1 MTRLIMLSLCVVIA
15 SCGGGSGGG
24 RVTDD
29 NQSNGSVTG
38 DFASSVRK
46 GEARGVAHDAP
57 MIGATVRAFSWEQG
71 IGSTILGETQT
82 DSKGNYALE
91 IASEDAELIVQAGLD
106 GFYLEEASGTRI
118 DLGSNDYLTAIVGYE
133 VGDVVDVQITPMTHL
148 AACYADYLVERE
160 GIGRVDARI
169 RANSKFSGWAGVDI
183 LETKPIDVTDPD
195 HVAVN
200 LSDGFAYGFISAG
213 ISKTMEMV
221 SEENGIV
228 PHSNRYATSISWSA
242 SACSDISHDG
252 LLNGVNENGQ
262 MSLGGSYLVTAD
274 FYRSIGA
281 SILQFAQSAQNVTGL
296 TTDDLFTMANQI
308 SISSD
313 EIFGGVAGQPVDIDG
328 PTISSQLAP
337 NALIN
342 GNISIDF
349 IVEDALSVQEV
360 AFYIDD
366 NLYATAQPNDPT
378 LNWNTTV
385 FSDGEHA
392 VKVVA
397 KDVLGNESEESFVYQ
412 VVNSGAAVKITSPTL
427 VNTLSYSVTGT
438 FLSGAAEVA
447 SVVVNGE
454 TAELDQDQGTWQVN
468 LDLTGGVN
476 LVEAVITDALGNTSS
491 DSVNVS
497 VDLFHPQITGVPL
510 IVDFT
515 NYDGQLNTCS
525 NLATTFSDGLLQNR
539 PICLNAEKV
548 SLEGREVTLSLA
560 NEDWIVFAFDV
571 EDPSGTQGIAS
582 DADDLQVEYKV
593 SLNNSEVINWTPI
606 PRSDFSDE
614 VYILPVTTEY
624 FGDEFY
630 QVNLDAVFNVQVR
643 SVDEADNETS
653 ISYSFMLDVI
663 TPQINLTRTVENE
676 EIFSIPFANRGMI
689 NSNSI
694 FIRYE
699 GTTSSIPYLISI
711 DSSNNHRIEHEYESS
726 IRENRYRAV
735 TNEHWR
741 TRSCTDCYLNEGS
754 QNYSDIVQ
762 PDEHNFTDWQEVDGF
777 NHVLNS
783 SYNTAWQSKP
793 GLIYGS
799 YQPVNQDTV
808 SAPPPSIWQDITSYN
823 TAYCKQFSVFIDGHS
838 TLKSLLKRV
847 AYNVLD
853 GSGRPAY
860 YVRCDKDFNP
870 QPASAYSFLQK
881 RNTYSIEYLSGY
893 PRNNIQVTLDEIPF
907 STSKLRVINN
917 QTNTEILPS
926 DDWYQIPSG
935 TNFIIIKEVTI
946 PSIFNHNDLRVAADD
961 SSVPYGSIIYYD
973 KRIDWLFDSK
983 ISITR
988 TIDTGDQNTGGV
1000 SSVTTDYE
1008 DGFIQYVLSR

>member
-1 MTRLIMLSLCVVIA
+1 MLALCAVIA
-15 SCGGGSGGG
+15 SCGGGSGGE
-24 RVTDD
+24 RVTDE
-29 NQSNGSVTG
+29 NQGSGDLSG
-38 DFASSVRK
+38 DFALSVRK
-46 GEARGVAHDAP
+46 GEAKGVAHDAP
-57 MIGATVRAFSWEQG
+57 MIGATVRAYSWEQD

-82 DSKGNYALE
+82 DSKGDYALE
-91 IASEDAELIVQAGLD
+91 IASEDAELIIQAGLD
-106 GFYLEEASGTRI
+106 GYYLEEASGTRI

-133 VGDVVDVQITPMTHL
+133 VGDIIDVQITPMTHL

-183 LETKPIDVTDPD
+183 LETKPIDVTNPD
-195 HVAVN
+195 NVAVN

-221 SEENGIV
+221 SEENGIE
-228 PHSNRYATSISWSA
+228 PHSSRYATSISWTA
-242 SACSDISHDG
+242 AACSDISHDG

-262 MSLGGSYLVTAD
+262 MALGSYLVTAD

-313 EIFGGVAGQPVDIDG
+313 EVFGGIAGHPVDIDG

-337 NALIN
+337 NSLIN
-342 GNISIDF
+342 GIVSIDF
-349 IVEDALSVQEV
+349 TVEDALRVQEV
-360 AFYIDD
+360 VFYIDD
-366 NLYATAQPNDPT
+366 NLYATAQPNSPT

-385 FSDGEHA
+385 FTDGEHT
-392 VKVVA
+392 VRVVA
-397 KDVLGNESEESFVYQ
+397 TDVLGNESQESYAYQ
-412 VVNSGAAVKITSPTL
+412 VVNSGAAVEITSPTL

-438 FLSGAAEVA
+438 FLSGVAEVS

-454 TAELDQDQGTWQVN
+454 AAELDQAQGTWQVDI
-468 LDLTGGVN
+468 DLEGGVN
-476 LVEAVITDALGNTSS
+476 LVEAVITDSLGNTNS
-491 DSVNVS
+491 DSVNVD

-525 NLATTFSDGLLQNR
+525 NLATIFSDGLLQNR

-560 NEDWIVFAFDV
+560 NEDWVVFAFDV
-571 EDPSGTQGIAS
+571 ENPNGTQGIAS
-582 DADDLQVEYKV
+582 NADDLQVEYKV

-624 FGDEFY
+624 FGDDFY
-630 QVNLDAVFNVQVR
+630 QVNRDAVFNVQVR
-643 SVDEADNETS
+643 SVDEAGNETS

-663 TPQINLTRTVENE
+663 TPQINLTRTVANE

-689 NSNSI
+689 NSNTF

-699 GTTSSIPYLISI
+699 STPSSIPYLISI
-711 DSSNNHRIEHEYESS
+711 DSSSNHRIEHEYESS
-726 IRENRYRAV
+726 IRENRYRVV
-735 TNEHWR
+735 TDEHWR
-741 TRSCTDCYLNEGS
+741 TRSCTDCYLNEGR

-777 NHVLNS
+777 NHVLS
-783 SYNTAWQSKP
+783 SGYNTAWQSKP
-793 GLIYGS
+793 GPIYGA

-808 SAPPPSIWQDITSYN
+808 SAPSPSIWQDITSYN

-893 PRNNIQVTLDEIPF
+893 PRNNIQVSRNTTPF
-907 STSKLRVINN
+907 NTSRIRVINN
-917 QTNTEILPS
+917 RTNTEIFPS
-926 DDWYQIPSG
+926 DGWYQIPSD
-935 TNFIIIKEVTI
+935 TTFTIVKEVTI

-961 SSVPYGSIIYYD
+961 SSVPYTSTIYYD

-988 TIDTGDQNTGGV
+988 AIDSGDQNTSDV

-1008 DGFIQYVLSR
+1008 EGYIQYALSR

>member
-1 MTRLIMLSLCVVIA
+1 MTRFIMLALCVVIA
-15 SCGGGSGGG
+15 SCGGGSGGE
-24 RVTDD
+24 RVTDE
-29 NQSNGSVTG
+29 NQGNGNLSG
-38 DFASSVRK
+38 DFALSVRK

-57 MIGATVRAFSWEQG
+57 MIGSTVRAYSWEQD

-82 DSKGNYALE
+82 DSKGDYALE
-91 IASEDAELIVQAGLD
+91 IASENAELIIQAGLD
-106 GFYLEEASGTRI
+106 GYYLEEASGTRI

-183 LETKPIDVTDPD
+183 LETKPIDVTNPD
-195 HVAVN
+195 NVAVN

-221 SEENGIV
+221 SEENGIE
-228 PHSNRYATSISWSA
+228 PHSSRYATSISWSA
-242 SACSDISHDG
+242 AACSDISHDG

-262 MSLGGSYLVTAD
+262 MALGSYLVTAD

-281 SILQFAQSAQNVTGL
+281 SILQFAQSAKNVTGL

-313 EIFGGVAGQPVDIDG
+313 EVFGGIAGQPVDIDG

-337 NALIN
+337 NSLIN
-342 GNISIDF
+342 GSVSIDF
-349 IVEDALSVQEV
+349 TVEDALRVQEV
-360 AFYIDD
+360 VFYIDD
-366 NLYATAQPNDPT
+366 NLYATAQPNTPT

-385 FSDGEHA
+385 FTDGEHT
-392 VKVVA
+392 VRVVA
-397 KDVLGNESEESFVYQ
+397 TDVLGNESQEFYVYQ
-412 VVNSGAAVKITSPTL
+412 VVNSGAAVEITSPTL

-438 FLSGAAEVA
+438 FLSGVAEVS

-454 TAELDQDQGTWQVN
+454 AAELDQAQGTWQVDI
-468 LDLTGGVN
+468 DLEGGVN
-476 LVEAVITDALGNTSS
+476 LVEAVITDSLGNSNS

-497 VDLFHPQITGVPL
+497 VDLFKPL
-510 IVDFT
+510 IT
-515 NYDGQLNTCS
+515 NDSTIATVTNFNGQLNTCDTITLS
-525 NLATTFSDGLLQNR
+525 NETSNNR

-548 SLEGREVTLSLA
+548 SLDGRAINSNLYNSGEGYIVLGIDFNDPAGIHGVFTNVSDLVIQYQVELNGQITV
-560 NEDWIVFAFDV
+560 DWSEA
-571 EDPSGTQGIAS
+571 PRQ
-582 DADDLQVEYKV
+582 DLQ
-593 SLNNSEVINWTPI
+593 
-606 PRSDFSDE
+606 SDE
-614 VYILPVTTEY
+614 LLLPVTTEY
-624 FGDEFY
+624 FGDSFY
-630 QVNLDAVFNVQVR
+630 QVTTEDEFRVSFKVIDQSGNESVFIF
-643 SVDEADNETS
+643 E
-653 ISYSFMLDVI
+653 FKLDVI

-689 NSNSI
+689 NSNTV

-699 GTTSSIPYLISI
+699 STPSSIPYLISI
-711 DSSNNHRIEHEYESS
+711 DSSSNHRIEHEYESS
-726 IRENRYRAV
+726 IRENRYRVV
-735 TNEHWR
+735 TDEHWR
-741 TRSCTDCYLNEGS
+741 TRSCTDCYLNEGR

-762 PDEHNFTDWQEVDGF
+762 HDEHNFTDWQEVDGF
-777 NHVLNS
+777 NHVLS
-783 SYNTAWQSKP
+783 SGYNTAWQSKP
-793 GLIYGS
+793 GPIYGA

-808 SAPPPSIWQDITSYN
+808 SAPSPSTWQDITSYN

-893 PRNNIQVTLDEIPF
+893 PRNNVQVTRNTTPF
-907 STSKLRVINN
+907 NTSRIRVINN
-917 QTNTEILPS
+917 RTNTEIFPS
-926 DDWYQIPSG
+926 DGWYQIPSD
-935 TNFIIIKEVTI
+935 TTFTIVKEVTI

-961 SSVPYGSIIYYD
+961 SSVPYTSTIYYD

-988 TIDTGDQNTGGV
+988 AIDSGDRNTSDV

-1008 DGFIQYVLSR
+1008 EGFIQYALSR

>member
-1 MTRLIMLSLCVVIA
+1 MTRFIMLALCAVIA
-15 SCGGGSGGG
+15 SCGGGSGGE
-24 RVTDD
+24 RVTDE
-29 NQSNGSVTG
+29 NQGNGNLSG
-38 DFASSVRK
+38 DFALSVRK
-46 GEARGVAHDAP
+46 GEAKGVAHDAP
-57 MIGATVRAFSWEQG
+57 MIGSTVRAYSWEQD

-82 DSKGNYALE
+82 DSKGDYALE
-91 IASEDAELIVQAGLD
+91 IASENAELIIQAGLD
-106 GFYLEEASGTRI
+106 GYYLEEASGTRI

-183 LETKPIDVTDPD
+183 LETKPIDVTNPD
-195 HVAVN
+195 NVAVN

-221 SEENGIV
+221 SEENGIE
-228 PHSNRYATSISWSA
+228 PHSSRYATSISWSA
-242 SACSDISHDG
+242 AACSDISHDG

-262 MSLGGSYLVTAD
+262 MALGSYLVTAD

-313 EIFGGVAGQPVDIDG
+313 EVFGGIAGQPVDIDG

-337 NALIN
+337 NSLIN
-342 GNISIDF
+342 GSVSIDF
-349 IVEDALSVQEV
+349 TVEDALRVQEV
-360 AFYIDD
+360 VFYIDD
-366 NLYATAQPNDPT
+366 NLYATAQPNNPT

-385 FSDGEHA
+385 FTDGEHT
-392 VKVVA
+392 VRVVA
-397 KDVLGNESEESFVYQ
+397 TDVLGNESQESYIYQ
-412 VVNSGAAVKITSPTL
+412 VVNSGAAVEITSPTL

-438 FLSGAAEVA
+438 FLSGVAEVS

-454 TAELDQDQGTWQVN
+454 AAELDQAQGTWRVDI
-468 LDLTGGVN
+468 DLEGGVN
-476 LVEAVITDALGNTSS
+476 LVEAVITDSLGNTNSK
-491 DSVNVS
+491 SVSVS
-497 VDLFHPQITGVPL
+497 VDLLQPRVNDINTSAT
-510 IVDFT
+510 FT
-515 NYDGQLNTCS
+515 TFSGQLNTCVPDIL
-525 NLATTFSDGLLQNR
+525 NRTTSVGV

-548 SLEGREVTLSLA
+548 SLDGREISYLLGSDGFVMLGIS
-560 NEDWIVFAFDV
+560 VFDV
-571 EDPSGTQGIAS
+571 SGAQGVFSDPENI
-582 DADDLQVEYKV
+582 QVDYRV
-593 SLNNSEVINWTPI
+593 SLNDEVIVDVSPV
-606 PRSDFSDE
+606 PRANLINND
-614 VYILPVTTEY
+614 ILLPVTTEY
-624 FGDEFY
+624 FGDDFY
-630 QVNLDAVFNVQVR
+630 QVTSSDVFKVDFIAT
-643 SVDEADNETS
+643 DEAGNVTTID
-653 ISYSFMLDVI
+653 FVFRLDVI

-689 NSNSI
+689 NSNTI

-699 GTTSSIPYLISI
+699 STPSSIPYLISI
-711 DSSNNHRIEHEYESS
+711 DSSSNHRIEHEYESS
-726 IRENRYRAV
+726 IRENRYRVV

-741 TRSCTDCYLNEGS
+741 TRSCTDCYLNEGR
-754 QNYSDIVQ
+754 QNYGDIVS

-777 NHVLNS
+777 NHVLS
-783 SYNTAWQSKP
+783 SGYNTAWQSKP
-793 GLIYGS
+793 GPIYGA

-808 SAPPPSIWQDITSYN
+808 SAPSPSIWQDITSYN

-881 RNTYSIEYLSGY
+881 RHTYSIEYLGGY
-893 PRNNIQVTLDEIPF
+893 PRNNIQVTRNTTPF
-907 STSKLRVINN
+907 NTSRIKVINN
-917 QTNTEILPS
+917 RTNTEIFPS
-926 DDWYQIPSG
+926 DGWYQIPSD
-935 TNFIIIKEVTI
+935 TTFTIVKEVTI

-961 SSVPYGSIIYYD
+961 SSVPYTSTINYD

-988 TIDTGDQNTGGV
+988 AIDSGDQNTSDV

-1008 DGFIQYVLSR
+1008 EGFIQYALSR